1 MQEVLQ
7 LQHKRKLV
15 VVGPGLTGQFRG
27 VILGQIVW
35 AVLVVKWTKR
45 VVMEVLVGMQT
56 SFFFLFIEGERDVV

>member
-27 VILGQIVW
+27 VILGLIVW
-35 AVLVVKWTKR
+35 VVLVVKWMKR

-56 SFFFLFIEGERDVV
+56 SFFFCS